1 MKNKYPLVISLLAA
15 VLITAGLV
23 AAAAAASGSPA
34 VVSASLSVTYDA
46 GDGEKELV
54 LYPSVENTSLPLHF
68 EVTDRGALID
78 SAAVHMVYAD
88 NSTALAAWDKEKGK
102 EWNNR
107 SNGTS
112 ATWHW
117 TLNSDGDLVLI
128 SSGS

>member
-88 NSTALAAWDKEKGK
+88 KFYRPGGLGQGKGK
-102 EWNNR
+102 RMEQP
-107 SNGTS
+107 
-112 ATWHW
+112 
-117 TLNSDGDLVLI
+117 V
-128 SSGS
+128 